1 MTSIRRRLLLWLLL
15 ALGIGLA
22 GGGAAVYLAAGNTAN
37 DIADLHLRQIAG
49 ALPSRTFSPINVL
62 SKEDLQDEHIA
73 VQIWDRTGKTLY
85 ISDRAS
91 SQPPR
96 GRSGF
101 ATVKFGNDDWR
112 VYNETVGDNVV
123 QVAQPMRSR
132 TAMAAR
138 MALRSVWPLLVV
150 TPFLALAIWLT
161 VRRGLA
167 PLERIAHQVEER
179 SAESLVPLQDAGTPD
194 EVKSLVAALNRLL
207 GRLGH
212 AFDTQ
217 RAFVAD
223 AAHELRTPI
232 AALKLQTQ
240 LAERAGDGDER
251 RAALATLHTGIDRAA
266 HLVQQLLDLARQ
278 EENVRSAEARLGA
291 LDVRARLG
299 ALDVRARPC
308 ALDALAREAVAQ
320 RSPLAIERGIDLGV
334 ARADAVKIHGDADSL
349 RTLIGNLIDNAI
361 NYTPSGG
368 RIDVETLLVDQRNQ
382 VRGEARSQATIVVS
396 DSGPGIPAEHRERVF
411 DRFYRVPGTRTPG
424 SGLGLAIVQSAA
436 QAHQASIHL
445 DDNPGGGLRVEICFP
460 PERVMQ
466 SS

>member
-1 MTSIRRRLLLWLLL
+1 MTSIRRRLLVWLLL

-22 GGGAAVYLAAGNTAN
+22 GGGGAVYLAAGNTAN
-37 DIADLHLRQIAG
+37 DMADLHLRQIAG
-49 ALPSRTFSPINVL
+49 ALPSRTFSPISVL
-62 SKEDLQDEHIA
+62 SKEDQQDEHIA

-96 GRSGF
+96 GSSGF
-101 ATVKFGNDDWR
+101 ATVKFGTDDWR

-123 QVAQPMRSR
+123 QVAQPVSSR

-179 SAESLVPLQDAGTPD
+179 SAESLVPLPDTGTPD

-240 LAERAGDGDER
+240 LAERAGEGEER
-251 RAALATLHTGIDRAA
+251 RASLATLHTGIDRAA

-278 EENVRSAEARLGA
+278 EENVRSAEAR
-291 LDVRARLG
+291 
-299 ALDVRARPC
+299 PC
-308 ALDALAREAVAQ
+308 ALDSLAREAVGQ
-320 RSPLAIERGIDLGV
+320 RSALAIERGIDLGV
-334 ARADAVKIHGDADSL
+334 ARADALHIHGDADSL

-361 NYTPSGG
+361 NYTPRGG
-368 RIDVETLLVDQRNQ
+368 RIDVETLWVGQSD
-382 VRGEARSQATIVVS
+382 RGRGRAILAVA
-396 DSGPGIPAEHRERVF
+396 DNGPGIPPEHRERVF

-436 QAHQASIHL
+436 LAHQASIHL
-445 DDNPGGGLRVEICFP
+445 EDNPGGGLRVEICFP
-460 PERVMQ
+460 LERVMQ
-466 SS
+466 TS